1 MKHASKRVVERIMS
15 SRSRNTLYGMIILL
29 VVLAAVVPAFGQKE
43 KVGVFLQAA
52 VPVPAAQ
59 LEILKS
65 YANQH
70 CAIITGCQVAS
81 AGELMYAQRLTNTY
95 IGNSVSLD
103 GMRKLA
109 QALDAKHLIVF
120 RIVRWE
126 THISFKPERSLLLL
140 GASSFLDNS
149 LKLLT
154 SPLGILFGM
163 DKRATVGVFVTVFN
177 SFGDIEF
184 TTSVTMEDKPL
195 FSLLTADP
203 TEAAKDAIDGAL
215 YQVAVSL

>member
-1 MKHASKRVVERIMS
+1 MS
-15 SRSRNTLYGMIILL
+15 SRERNTLYGVIILL
-29 VVLAAVVPAFGQKE
+29 VAVMIAVPTFGQKE
-43 KVGVFLQAA
+43 KVGVFVQAA
-52 VPVPAAQ
+52 VPVSAAQ
-59 LEILKS
+59 LDILRS
-65 YANQH
+65 YASQH
-70 CAIITGCQVAS
+70 CAIITGSGVAS

-95 IGNSVSLD
+95 IGNSVPLS

-126 THISFKPERSLLLL
+126 STISFRPERSLLFI

-154 SPLGILFGM
+154 SPLGLLLGM
-163 DKRATVGVFVTVFN
+163 DKRATVSVFVTVF
-177 SFGDIEF
+177 SPSGDIEF
-184 TTSVTMEDKPL
+184 TTTVTTEDKPL

-203 TEAAKDAIDGAL
+203 AEAAKKAIDEAL
-215 YQVAVSL
+215 YQLAVSL

>member
-1 MKHASKRVVERIMS
+1 V
-15 SRSRNTLYGMIILL
+15 IILL
-29 VVLAAVVPAFGQKE
+29 VAVMIAVPTFGQKE
-43 KVGVFLQAA
+43 KVGVFVQAA
-52 VPVPAAQ
+52 VPVSAAQ
-59 LEILKS
+59 LDILRS
-65 YANQH
+65 YASQH
-70 CAIITGCQVAS
+70 CAIITGSGVAS

-95 IGNSVSLD
+95 IGNSVPLS

-126 THISFKPERSLLLL
+126 STISFRPERSLLFI

-154 SPLGILFGM
+154 SPLGLLLGM
-163 DKRATVGVFVTVFN
+163 DKRATVSVFVTVF
-177 SFGDIEF
+177 SPSGDIEF
-184 TTSVTMEDKPL
+184 TTTVTTEDKPL

-203 TEAAKDAIDGAL
+203 AEAAKKAAKKKGRRKGR
-215 YQVAVSL
+215 

>member
-1 MKHASKRVVERIMS
+1 MS
-15 SRSRNTLYGMIILL
+15 SRTRNTWYGIIVLL
-29 VVLAAVVPAFGQKE
+29 VVLAAVVPALGQKE
-43 KVGVFLQAA
+43 KVGVFVQAA

-59 LEILKS
+59 LQVLKS
-65 YANQH
+65 YASQH
-70 CAIITGCQVAS
+70 CAIITGCDVA
-81 AGELMYAQRLTNTY
+81 AMGELMYAQRLTGTY
-95 IGNSVSLD
+95 IGNSISLD
-103 GMRKLA
+103 GMRKLS

-126 THISFKPERSLLLL
+126 TKISFRPERSLLLL
-140 GASSFLDNS
+140 GATSFLDNS

-177 SFGDIEF
+177 SSGDIEF
-184 TTSVTMEDKPL
+184 TTSVTTDDKPL

-203 TEAAKDAIDGAL
+203 TQAAKEAIDEAL
-215 YQVAVSL
+215 YQLAVSL

>member
-1 MKHASKRVVERIMS
+1 V
-15 SRSRNTLYGMIILL
+15 IILL
-29 VVLAAVVPAFGQKE
+29 VAVMIAVPTFGQKE
-43 KVGVFLQAA
+43 KVGVFVQAA
-52 VPVPAAQ
+52 VPVSAAQ
-59 LEILKS
+59 LDILRS
-65 YANQH
+65 YASQH
-70 CAIITGCQVAS
+70 CAIITGSGVAS

-95 IGNSVSLD
+95 IGNSVPLS

-126 THISFKPERSLLLL
+126 STISFRPERSLLFI

-154 SPLGILFGM
+154 SPLGLLLGM
-163 DKRATVGVFVTVFN
+163 DKRATVSVFVTVF
-177 SFGDIEF
+177 SPSGDIEF
-184 TTSVTMEDKPL
+184 TTTVTTEDKPL

-203 TEAAKDAIDGAL
+203 AEAAKKAIDEAL
-215 YQVAVSL
+215 YQLAVSL